1 MRQEQ
6 TLQLIEASNQGKW
19 RLIMMKT
26 ELSLKVL
33 KVIRNSKF
41 QNIRPIRL
49 RTNLCMSFIRSSM
62 VLKWIYGADN
72 H

>member
-33 KVIRNSKF
+33 KVIRNSKL

-49 RTNLCMSFIRSSM
+49 STDFVMSFIRSNM

>member
-6 TLQLIEASNQGKW
+6 TLQLIETSNQGTW

-33 KVIRNSKF
+33 KVIRNSKL

-49 RTNLCMSFIRSSM
+49 STDLVKSFIRSSM